1 MTTTLT
7 LAVGVSCTVAVAD
20 FVGSATLVAV
30 MVTVCGELIEAGAVY
45 RPLTSVPTA
54 GFIDQVTAVFV
65 LPVTVAVNCE
75 VCEADRFALGGLSA
89 TLTPGSGAGVED
101 AADSVTT
108 PWDPRDKTWLVASRY
123 KTW

>member
-1 MTTTLT
+1 ME
-7 LAVGVSCTVAVAD
+7 AVAD

-30 MVTVCGELIEAGAVY
+30 MVTVCEELIEAGAVY

-75 VCEADRFALGGLSA
+75 VCEAARFALGGLSP
-89 TLTPGSGAGVED
+89 TLTPPAGVED